1 MRCLWI
7 TRDYPYP
14 PDAGDVI
21 YSSRLLEAFAA
32 AGADVTVVCRQRDG
46 AGSSSEAPS
55 PSGMTWRV
63 VVAPLR
69 GAARAVFSR
78 LPNAARRYD
87 TPAMRAAVREE
98 LARDWDVVLIDNLGA
113 AWALPLLRECW
124 AGRSDHPTLV
134 YISHNHEASTRRLMA
149 DNAPGNPLV
158 RFLMRRDGDKVDPL
172 ERSMVE
178 MADLITTN
186 TPDDEVA
193 YRVDFPDK
201 HYVVLTP
208 GYLDRVTA
216 ERTITPEMP
225 RRAVILGSFDWL
237 AKRVNLAEFVEVADP
252 LFADAGAELLVIG
265 RGPEAWIDDMSKTL
279 WATTFTGFVDEVTP
293 YLDGARV
300 GIVSERSGGGF
311 KHKVLY
317 YVFNRIP
324 VAILEGSV
332 AGVPLVSGESLLSHG
347 TVEDL
352 ARGVLTILDDIDA
365 LNQMQERAFD
375 QCTSQF
381 DWADRGVDLY
391 EALQKLG

>member
-32 AGADVTVVCRQRDG
+32 AGAKVTIVCRRRDG
-46 AGSSSEAPS
+46 LNPNDPPPPPE
-55 PSGMTWRV
+55 MEWRV
-63 VVAPLR
+63 VIAPLR
-69 GAARAVFSR
+69 GSASAVFSR

-87 TPAMRAAVREE
+87 TPAMRAAVQEE
-98 LARDWDVVLIDNLGA
+98 LERPWDVVLVDNLGA
-113 AWALPLLRECW
+113 AWVLPLLRACW
-124 AGRSDHPTLV
+124 AGRRDRPILV
-134 YISHNHEASTRRLMA
+134 YVSHNHEASTRRLMA

-178 MADLITTN
+178 MADLITAN
-186 TPDDEVA
+186 TPADEVA
-193 YRVDFPDK
+193 YRADFPDK
-201 HYVVLTP
+201 RYVVLTP

-216 ERTITPEMP
+216 ERSITSAMP
-225 RRAVILGSFDWL
+225 RQAIILGSFDWL
-237 AKRVNLAEFVEVADP
+237 AKRVNLAEFVEAADP
-252 LFADAGAELLVIG
+252 LFADVGAELLVIG
-265 RGPEAWIDDMSKTL
+265 RGPEPWIDEMRGRL
-279 WATTFTGFVDEVTP
+279 RATTFTGFVDEVTG

-324 VAILEGSV
+324 VAVLEGSI
-332 AGVPLVSGESLLSHG
+332 AGVPLVPGESLLSYP
-347 TVEDL
+347 TVETL
-352 ARGVLTILDDIDA
+352 ARGVLDRLDDVDE
-365 LNQMQERAFD
+365 LNRIQQRAFA
-375 QCTSQF
+375 QCAGAF

-391 EALQKLG
+391 ETLEELI